1 MGLRSIEYCLTC
13 PVVLSLFGNGLM
25 GEISWW
31 SEGGWLIGIGKR
43 LDWRQWREHEI
54 NLDRERGRRTPS
66 TPGSTGETNCGPS
79 MRAPWTNRRI
89 WTRSLSEQLPSQ
101 PGFGHRCR
109 ICPLIRV
116 CIVATSL
123 TNTRSLSLSLSPHA
137 PTIFSS
143 ASFHL
148 LPFTSFH
155 RVSHMCAIYL
165 ALKRT
170 RLFRNE
176 RAWIS
181 VVTKEIAF
189 RSNSAGYLLLCR
201 RNSLIWKVET
211 CGHWSM
217 FRFMSIGES
226 FCPFLFFPFFL
237 SFHWV
242 GHHVCHLAVQCTH
255 CSLASKQHQTL
266 SPRRR

>member
-109 ICPLIRV
+109 ICRLIRV

-123 TNTRSLSLSLSPHA
+123 TNTRSLSLSLHMHQQY
-137 PTIFSS
+137 S
-143 ASFHL
+143 AQPPFTCFHL
-148 LPFTSFH
+148 LPFTVWATCVLYTLLLSAHGSF
-155 RVSHMCAIYL
+155 A
-165 ALKRT
+165 
-170 RLFRNE
+170 
-176 RAWIS
+176 
-181 VVTKEIAF
+181 TKEH
-189 RSNSAGYLLLCR
+189 
-201 RNSLIWKVET
+201 E
-211 CGHWSM
+211 
-217 FRFMSIGES
+217 
-226 FCPFLFFPFFL
+226 FL
-237 SFHWV
+237 S
-242 GHHVCHLAVQCTH
+242 
-255 CSLASKQHQTL
+255 S
-266 SPRRR
+266 RRR

>member
-1 MGLRSIEYCLTC
+1 MLPGVIVHFWRFNKGVNLSISILNLNLSNVMEIRCIVSTSTLNLVTGSRVLDWDYVCLFLRMMRQDGVKINWICLTC

-25 GEISWW
+25 GEISWR

-66 TPGSTGETNCGPS
+66 TPGSIGETNCGPS

-109 ICPLIRV
+109 ICPLILV
-116 CIVATSL
+116 CIVATSF
-123 TNTRSLSLSLSPHA
+123 TNTRCFSLSLHMHQQY
-137 PTIFSS
+137 S
-143 ASFHL
+143 AQPPSTCFHL
-148 LPFTSFH
+148 LPSFH

-170 RLFRNE
+170 RLFRDE

-181 VVTKEIAF
+181 VVTKEIVF
-189 RSNSAGYLLLCR
+189 RSISAGYLLLCR
-201 RNSLIWKVET
+201 RN
-211 CGHWSM
+211 
-217 FRFMSIGES
+217 
-226 FCPFLFFPFFL
+226 
-237 SFHWV
+237 
-242 GHHVCHLAVQCTH
+242 
-255 CSLASKQHQTL
+255 
-266 SPRRR
+266 